1 MKVPITRPYFD
12 DCEKETI
19 IKPLQTGWLV
29 QGPFV
34 REFEEGFKSF
44 VGAAHACATSNCTT
58 ALQLALTALGIKE
71 GDTVVVPSL
80 TYVATANAVESTGAE
95 VLFCDINLDTF
106 SIDTEELEALL
117 KSDRG
122 KSIRAVIP
130 VNLFGLCADLPR
142 VVSLARRQ
150 GAWVIEDSAC
160 GFGALLDGR
169 HSGTFGDYGCFSF
182 HPRKAITTGEG
193 GMVVSNEEE
202 LINRIRVLRD
212 HGASASDLE
221 RHRKSGGSLL
231 PEFKVRGFNYRMTDL
246 QGALGVCQIR
256 KADYMLGWRRKIASR
271 YDEELKSL
279 GSLKTP
285 FIPEGYVSGYQ
296 SYVCL
301 YTGGGDPAELD
312 KDSIDRLN
320 VERNRL
326 MTRLEEQG
334 IGVRQGTHAVHT
346 LEFYRKKY
354 GLEDEQ
360 YLWSYAADRLSIAL
374 PLYTEMK
381 DDAFDYV
388 VHALRDLVP

>member
-1 MKVPITRPYFD
+1 MNVPITRPYFD

-34 REFEEGFKSF
+34 REFEERFKSF

-106 SIDTEELEALL
+106 SIDTEELAAHLD
-117 KSDRG
+117 SDRG
-122 KSIRAVIP
+122 KSIRGVIP
-130 VNLFGLCADLPR
+130 VNLFGLCADLPH
-142 VVSLARRQ
+142 VVSLARSK
-150 GAWVIEDSAC
+150 GVVVVEDSAC
-160 GFGALLDGR
+160 GFGALLGGR
-169 HSGTFGDYGCFSF
+169 HSGTFGDFGCFSF

-193 GMVVSNEEE
+193 GMVVSNDEE
-202 LINRIRVLRD
+202 LINRVRVLRD
-212 HGASASDLE
+212 HGASSSDLE

-231 PEFKVRGFNYRMTDL
+231 PEFKVRGFNFRMTDI
-246 QGALGVCQIR
+246 QGALGVCQIQ
-256 KADYMLGWRRKIASR
+256 KAEYILEWRRRVASR
-271 YDEELKSL
+271 YDDAL
-279 GSLKTP
+279 GGIESLKTP
-285 FIPEGYVSGYQ
+285 VIPEGRVSGYQ

-301 YTGGGDPAELD
+301 YTEGENPSSLD
-312 KDSIDRLN
+312 KRAIDRLN
-320 VERNRL
+320 VKRNRI
-326 MTRLEEQG
+326 MTKLEERG

-346 LEFYRKKY
+346 LEYYRKKY

-360 YLWSYAADRLSIAL
+360 FLRSYAADRLSITL
-374 PLYTEMK
+374 PSYTEMK

-388 VHALRDLVP
+388 VHALRDLVS